1 VQLTAARGRWADGT
15 LRPVVEGLWGAGA
28 VAHHLARHTAM
39 RPSPEAGAAL
49 AAWHAVHQV
58 VPERLTACL
67 SGIELARMG
76 FPGDIEVAAE
86 VDTSASVPVLVDGL
100 FRGTTP

>member
-1 VQLTAARGRWADGT
+1 LPTTSRATPRCVHH
-15 LRPVVEGLWGAGA
+15 LRP
-28 VAHHLARHTAM
+28 
-39 RPSPEAGAAL
+39 GAAL

>member
-1 VQLTAARGRWADGT
+1 
-15 LRPVVEGLWGAGA
+15 
-28 VAHHLARHTAM
+28 M

-67 SGIELARMG
+67 SGIELARMR
-76 FPGDIEVAAE
+76 FPGD
-86 VDTSASVPVLVDGL
+86 TYSYRFFS
-100 FRGTTP
+100 RRHQKHTPLAPW